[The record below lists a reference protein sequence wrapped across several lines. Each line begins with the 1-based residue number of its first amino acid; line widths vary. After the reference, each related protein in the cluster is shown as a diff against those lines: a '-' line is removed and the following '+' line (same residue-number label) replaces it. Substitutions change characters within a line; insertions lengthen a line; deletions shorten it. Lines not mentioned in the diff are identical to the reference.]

1 MTKLMQVNQMTNRE
15 RVVYNIA
22 KNVPKPVLNVVIPG
36 LNKIRVNRLKSLQTP
51 LNLVYY
57 ATDMCNAK
65 CEHCFYW
72 KNLTKKADELSFDEV
87 KKIIKSFKHPLEL
100 VIITGGEPFLRSDL
114 YEICDAF
121 YTINDAERINIAT
134 NGFFV
139 EKICSLAERLMENHY
154 GKRLTILVSIDG
166 LEKTK

>member
-121 YTINDAERINIAT
+121 
-134 NGFFV
+134 
-139 EKICSLAERLMENHY
+139 
-154 GKRLTILVSIDG
+154 
-166 LEKTK
+166 